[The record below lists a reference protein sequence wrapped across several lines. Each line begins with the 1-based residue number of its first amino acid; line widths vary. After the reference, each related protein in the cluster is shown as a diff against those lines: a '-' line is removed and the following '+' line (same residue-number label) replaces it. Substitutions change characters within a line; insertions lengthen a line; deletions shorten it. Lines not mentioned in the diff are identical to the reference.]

1 MKKLILT
8 LLFALMS
15 IITFGVIPANIYTNE
30 IQFTKIVVETPCRVA
45 YGVADS
51 TCINIRNTE
60 AYGLYYEIK
69 DSILY
74 IKPDMRL
81 DEILNY
87 NIKDIPLIRIFNKDV
102 MPIITTSSSLYIC
115 ERTTHTKKQ
124 ALNNGTTSLVKN

>member
-15 IITFGVIPANIYTNE
+15 IITFGVNPANIYNNE
-30 IQFTKIVVETPCRVA
+30 AQFTKIVVETPCRVA

-51 TCINIRNTE
+51 TCINIRNTKS
-60 AYGLYYEIK
+60 YGLYYEIK

-81 DEILNY
+81 D
-87 NIKDIPLIRIFNKDV
+87 
-102 MPIITTSSSLYIC
+102 
-115 ERTTHTKKQ
+115 
-124 ALNNGTTSLVKN
+124 